1 MEFFEI
7 ATLDKIMRSLNTSA
21 HNTRRSAAA
30 LEDSDEDFK
39 LSSEDSDIDET
50 YPDWR
55 NMLTNV
61 VGN

>member
-1 MEFFEI
+1 
-7 ATLDKIMRSLNTSA
+7 MRSLNTSA

-39 LSSEDSDIDET
+39 LSSDDSDIDET

-61 VGN
+61 VGNQDLFS